1 MLSGQQP
8 YGELKQQ
15 PSPFWPCAGVFL
27 SLQHPNGS
35 LSHGE
40 QSAPAH
46 LPGLAVV
53 VVVFPAAAFCFFVG
67 FGVVVV
73 VVVVIIGQPSL
84 FSPSA
89 SVLPSEQQPNKL
101 LVHSGSGHP
110 LYFLPLAG
118 DTPSSQQPY
127 LVSLHVSGRAQP
139 SSNGPVEAVL
149 LSGQQPNS
157 LARQADGLAFRSLHC
172 RGFCS
177 LVIIASNAF
186 GVVDQISSSVVL
198 NSTLDVLDQISVV
211 DSISLGLVDDTAS
224 VLDDTSVDCSCSVLL
239 DSLDILDRSNDSL
252 VLVSVVLCSATT
264 LDSVDI
270 SAEVDSV

>member
-1 MLSGQQP
+1 M
-8 YGELKQQ
+8 
-15 PSPFWPCAGVFL
+15 
-27 SLQHPNGS
+27 
-35 LSHGE
+35 
-40 QSAPAH
+40 
-46 LPGLAVV
+46 
-53 VVVFPAAAFCFFVG
+53 
-67 FGVVVV
+67 VV

-101 LVHSGSGHP
+101 LVHNGSGHP

-118 DTPSSQQPY
+118 DTPSSQHPY
-127 LVSLHVSGRAQP
+127 LVSLHVSGNAQP

-157 LARQADGLAFRSLHC
+157 LVRHADGLASRTLHC

-186 GVVDQISSSVVL
+186 GVVDQISSSIVL
-198 NSTLDVLDQISVV
+198 NSSLDVLDQISVV
-211 DSISLGLVDDTAS
+211 DSMSLGLADDAAS
-224 VLDDTSVDCSCSVLL
+224 VLDDTSVDCSCSLL
-239 DSLDILDRSNDSL
+239 VDSLDALDMSNDSL
-252 VLVSVVLCSATT
+252 VPASIVLCSVTP

-270 SAEVDSV
+270 SAEADSVWPDCAVVADSSDSVV